1 MLEKYKKYEFL
12 FTELVKRDF
21 KRKYKGTSL
30 GMLWSILAPLL
41 NLLVLDV
48 VFSKF
53 FGRDTPNYITYLF
66 SGLLVFN
73 YFSESTRTG
82 MTSLLTNAKIFTK
95 VNVPKYLFLF
105 SKNVS
110 CFINFLLTLC
120 IYFVFCIID
129 HIHFGFHMLALIY
142 PIIML
147 AILNVGVGMIL
158 SALFVFFRDIEYLY
172 SIFLTLLRYLSVIF
186 YTLNRFTEQEQRVFM
201 LNPVYVIIKYIRQV
215 VIYGQIP
222 SLAYHGLMLLYAG
235 CAFGLGCF
243 FYKKYNTQFLYY
255 V

>member
-1 MLEKYKKYEFL
+1 
-12 FTELVKRDF
+12 
-21 KRKYKGTSL
+21 
-30 GMLWSILAPLL
+30 
-41 NLLVLDV
+41 
-48 VFSKF
+48 
-53 FGRDTPNYITYLF
+53 
-66 SGLLVFN
+66 
-73 YFSESTRTG
+73 
-82 MTSLLTNAKIFTK
+82 
-95 VNVPKYLFLF
+95 
-105 SKNVS
+105 
-110 CFINFLLTLC
+110 
-120 IYFVFCIID
+120 
-129 HIHFGFHMLALIY
+129 MLALIY

-201 LNPVYVIIKYIRQV
+201 LNPIYVIIKYIRQV